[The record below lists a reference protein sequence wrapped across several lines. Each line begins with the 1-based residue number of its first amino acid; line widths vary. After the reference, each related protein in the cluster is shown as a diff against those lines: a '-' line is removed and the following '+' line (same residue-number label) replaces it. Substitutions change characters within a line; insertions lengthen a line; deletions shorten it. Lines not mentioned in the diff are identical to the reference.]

1 MDNNPLHTT
10 ASGGNLG
17 PVFFGIDWAVFS
29 LSTIIVA
36 LRLYTRLFITRN
48 FGLDDA
54 TIALTQMIT
63 AVGKGFVVTEVSYGL
78 GQHRID
84 LSVEQ
89 YRNFLKYYYLD
100 TAQFFIA
107 LATCKIS
114 ICLFLLRLSHFN
126 ELKRIL
132 YGLILFLI
140 ATHLALFFLNIFQ
153 CSPVDKVWNLDDP
166 GRCFS
171 EQTVMNILIAQGV
184 LSFTTDFTCAAFPIV
199 LLRNLKIRTRSKMAL
214 CCLMGLGIVTGGI
227 AIARTATAWQVKSAD
242 LSWVG
247 VPNAMTR
254 IFEVNIGNVAACVPI
269 LKPFGRYVRAR
280 VTGRDPHEMLRRRKA
295 SPSPSHPNRWYP
307 KRFRLRRPSPAYV
320 KSEREPRQV
329 PAEVGRA
336 PRSVGRESSATE
348 GTLGLPLQGL
358 RESFFN
364 ISIPH
369 LPYRDVKDDF
379 SEALDLRGQESK
391 GSLRMDVGEL
401 SDVKDIV

>member
-1 MDNNPLHTT
+1 
-10 ASGGNLG
+10 
-17 PVFFGIDWAVFS
+17 
-29 LSTIIVA
+29 
-36 LRLYTRLFITRN
+36 
-48 FGLDDA
+48 
-54 TIALTQMIT
+54 MIT

-126 ELKRIL
+126 KLKRIL

-140 ATHLALFFLNIFQ
+140 LTHLALFFLNVFQ

-166 GRCFS
+166 GKCFS
-171 EQTVMNILIAQGV
+171 EATVMNILVAQGV
-184 LSFTTDFTCAAFPIV
+184 FSFTTDFVCAAFPIV
-199 LLRNLKIRTRSKMAL
+199 LLRKLKIKTQSKIAL
-214 CCLMGLGIVTGGI
+214 CCLMGLGVVTGGI
-227 AIARTATAWQVKSAD
+227 AIARTATAWQIKSED

-254 IFEVNIGNVAACVPI
+254 IFEVNIGNIAACVPI

-280 VTGRDPHEMLRRRKA
+280 VTGRDPHEMLRRKA
-295 SPSPSHPNRWYP
+295 SPSASPPDRWHP
-307 KRFRLRRPSPAYV
+307 KRFGLQRLSPVYV
-320 KSEREPRQV
+320 GSERELRQV
-329 PAEVGRA
+329 PAEVGREQ
-336 PRSVGRESSATE
+336 RSVAHESNATE
-348 GTLGLPLQGL
+348 GLPLQGL

-369 LPYRDVKDDF
+369 LPYRDAKIDLLLQ
-379 SEALDLRGQESK
+379 APDLRGRESE
-391 GSLRMDVGEL
+391 GSLRLDCGEL
-401 SDVKDIV
+401 GDVKDIV

>member
-1 MDNNPLHTT
+1 
-10 ASGGNLG
+10 
-17 PVFFGIDWAVFS
+17 
-29 LSTIIVA
+29 
-36 LRLYTRLFITRN
+36 
-48 FGLDDA
+48 
-54 TIALTQMIT
+54 MIT
-63 AVGKGFVVTEVSYGL
+63 AVGKGFVVTEISYGL

-126 ELKRIL
+126 KLKRIL
-132 YGLILFLI
+132 YGLIAFLVI
-140 ATHLALFFLNIFQ
+140 THLAFFFLNVFQ

-171 EQTVMNILIAQGV
+171 EQMVMNILIAQCV
-184 LSFTTDFTCAAFPIV
+184 FSFTTDFICAAFPIV
-199 LLRNLKIRTRSKMAL
+199 LLRNLNIKKKSKIAL
-214 CCLMGLGIVTGGI
+214 CCLMGLGIITGGI
-227 AIARTATAWQVKSAD
+227 AIARTATAWQIKAED

-254 IFEVNIGNVAACVPI
+254 IFEVNIGNIAACVPI
-269 LKPFGRYVRAR
+269 LKPFSRYVHAR
-280 VTGRDPHEMLRRRKA
+280 VTGRDPHEMLRRKA
-295 SPSPSHPNRWYP
+295 SPSPSYPNWYS
-307 KRFRLRRPSPAYV
+307 KRLNWLRRPSPVYIESA
-320 KSEREPRQV
+320 RELRQV
-329 PAEVGRA
+329 PVAAEDRRA
-336 PRSVGRESSATE
+336 SWFMTRASSATE
-348 GTLGLPLQGL
+348 GTLGLPLQGV

-369 LPYRDVKDDF
+369 LPQRDVENDVK
-379 SEALDLRGQESK
+379 ALPDLEGQGSQ
-391 GSLRMDVGEL
+391 GSLPTDLGEL